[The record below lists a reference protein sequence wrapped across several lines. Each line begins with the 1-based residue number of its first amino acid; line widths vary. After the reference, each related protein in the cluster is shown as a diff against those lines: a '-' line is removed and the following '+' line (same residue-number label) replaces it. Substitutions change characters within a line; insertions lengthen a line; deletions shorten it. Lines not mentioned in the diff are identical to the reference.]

1 VGEHDRKPFHNKPEP
16 SLERSRGTS
25 SNSLGWDI
33 MKNDSEFSVFVGVDV
48 SKRRLEV
55 FLPDSRRRLTIENS
69 EESIVHDLLGALKGS
84 KRKQTLVVLEATGGY
99 ESTLLK
105 MLAKE
110 GIAAALVNP
119 RRVRDFAKGIGMDA
133 KTDPLD
139 AELISKYGQVVRP
152 MPLAAKSA
160 EEEKLKALV
169 ARRSQL
175 LQLITQEKNRLQQ
188 TADAEIQ
195 DFIRQSLESL
205 KKQLK
210 QVDTRLA
217 GCVKRDSAQARKVE
231 ILGSVQGIGPVAI
244 STLLA
249 ELPEIGQLN
258 REEIAK
264 LVGVAPLNDDSGDR
278 RGKRAIKGGR
288 SHVRRVL
295 YMSALVATRCNARIS
310 AYYQHLL
317 GQGKLK
323 KVALVACMRKLLTIL
338 NVMVKNNVPWR
349 DEKSAPAMN

>member
-1 VGEHDRKPFHNKPEP
+1 
-16 SLERSRGTS
+16 
-25 SNSLGWDI
+25 

-48 SKRRLEV
+48 SKRQLEV
-55 FLPDSRRRLTIENS
+55 FLPESRRRLTIDNS
-69 EESIVHDLLGALKGS
+69 AEAIVQHLIAELKGR
-84 KRKQTLVVLEATGGY
+84 KRTRTLVVLEASGGY

-105 MLAKE
+105 ALAQAD
-110 GIAAALVNP
+110 IAAALVNP
-119 RRVRDFAKGIGMDA
+119 RRVRDFAKGIGLDA

-139 AELISKYGQVVRP
+139 AELISRYGQVVRP
-152 MPLAAKSA
+152 APLAAKSV

-169 ARRSQL
+169 TRRSQL
-175 LQLITQEKNRLQQ
+175 LQLISQEKNRLQQ

-195 DFIRQSLESL
+195 EFIRQSLESL

-210 QVDTRLA
+210 EIDRRLA
-217 GCVKRDSAQARKVE
+217 ECVKNDSAQARKVE
-231 ILGSVQGIGPVAI
+231 ILGSVKGVGPVAI

-249 ELPEIGQLN
+249 ELPELGQLN

-264 LVGVAPLNDDSGDR
+264 LVGVAPLNNDSGDR
-278 RGKRAIKGGR
+278 RGKRMITGGR

-295 YMSALVATRCNARIS
+295 YMAALVATQCNARIQ

-317 GQGKLK
+317 AKGKLK

-338 NVMVKNNVPWR
+338 NVLVKNNVLWS
-349 DEKSAPAMN
+349 DKKSVPGLS